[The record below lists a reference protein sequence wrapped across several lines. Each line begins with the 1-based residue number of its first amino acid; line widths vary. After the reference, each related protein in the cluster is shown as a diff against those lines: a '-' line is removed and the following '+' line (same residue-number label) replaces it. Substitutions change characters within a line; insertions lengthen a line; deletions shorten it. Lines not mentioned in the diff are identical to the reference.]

1 MIVLVNHNNTTARY
15 IFGMGN
21 MCLKG
26 CGWKEAIVWVEWGL
40 KLDLFRSLPCTLF
53 MNKWFHHYFCD
64 RKKSMKVLQSAIFY
78 KLLRIK
84 NVIYDFCFLGS
95 QKLPP
100 SRPLPIQTHP
110 PPPPAYFHSHRN
122 MTVVPILRYMFS
134 CYGYIL
140 FADEKYF

>member
-110 PPPPAYFHSHRN
+110 PPPPRLLPLTQKHD
-122 MTVVPILRYMFS
+122 S
-134 CYGYIL
+134 CTYPEVHVLMLWLYS
-140 FADEKYF
+140 FCR